1 MSTQDQARE
10 LMAQHRHHDE
20 HLHESMRSRA
30 EAEVNQTH
38 SADAHTQEQARE
50 LMSQHRH
57 HDEHLQESMRSRA
70 ESELGAADRAAD
82 SSQVQS

>member
-1 MSTQDQARE
+1 
-10 LMAQHRHHDE
+10 
-20 HLHESMRSRA
+20 MRSRA
-30 EAEVNQTH
+30 EAEVHQTH
-38 SADAHTQEQARE
+38 PADAHTQEQARE

-70 ESELGAADRAAD
+70 ESELGAADRTAD